1 MGVTGNIKNIDH
13 WLHGTRCVVV
23 KSGRTRGF
31 FATLKL
37 TPTDEM
43 SLEKGGVVEN
53 GTVFETV
60 GITTDKTFGG

>member
-1 MGVTGNIKNIDH
+1 M
-13 WLHGTRCVVV
+13 LS
-23 KSGRTRGF
+23 KSGGTGGF

-43 SLEKGGVVEN
+43 SLEKRGVVEN